1 MMELSFIL
9 PLTLLP
15 GVALLITSTA
25 ARLGQLHDELRDT
38 PQPLKWCGFL
48 EATSAQGADGCD
60 SRTRP
65 KIVFRPSYFPGDRQN
80 YA

>member
-25 ARLGQLHDELRDT
+25 ARLGQL
-38 PQPLKWCGFL
+38 
-48 EATSAQGADGCD
+48 
-60 SRTRP
+60 
-65 KIVFRPSYFPGDRQN
+65 RQRITEVGL
-80 YA
+80 

>member
-25 ARLGQLHDELRDT
+25 ARLGQLHDELRQRIT
-38 PQPLKWCGFL
+38 EVGL
-48 EATSAQGADGCD
+48 
-60 SRTRP
+60 
-65 KIVFRPSYFPGDRQN
+65 
-80 YA
+80 